1 MTLLIGSFE
10 FTSLGYLVELHK
22 GSNYMKSIFTAVA
35 VTIMLVLLFTSCGRI
50 SYDETFPILE
60 SRTQTIVGVS
70 CELSTVLDSAFSHR
84 YGIVR
89 PGNEQLLPLVGER
102 NFSFVEYSRL
112 TSHTPARQ
120 VSSDVAQLDVEIF
133 FSALANMYGPY
144 FYFGGDEVFL
154 PVRDNIIEGLSQ
166 QDFWYPQELVEL
178 LHFYLSIH
186 INDGHFVIGNMS
198 LYGGPVFFSYTGRF
212 YRGENGFINN
222 ANDAIVAEI
231 ILSCHP
237 DWYFNVEDSF
247 RLSMCEAGDTF
258 FYSLV
263 IPIGGQGI
271 PGIPRPETVR
281 ITHDNGLVTYA
292 PILHENFLRMH
303 LVPHVS
309 LTYAQGFPVVTI
321 NSMATS
327 IALDGTLDADHAKR
341 FLAYAEVVKDEPV
354 IILDLRGNI
363 GGRGELPVE
372 WFYRVIGR
380 EIPLNVATI
389 IAYDEDRF
397 NRRFSDSQGLL
408 PHIYPAVKLDD
419 NHMVNKPLDAM
430 VQNDQLIII
439 LTDRLTASAAE
450 LATDIGLSLE
460 NVLIIGQNTA
470 GVYLTSASST
480 VYTLPGSGM
489 EFHFHFTV
497 RAFPPGLF
505 SEGVGFA
512 PDIWVTGCA
521 LTATINMLNNHI
533 IRE

>member
-1 MTLLIGSFE
+1 MKKLA
-10 FTSLGYLVELHK
+10 LVFFLAILFLTACDR
-22 GSNYMKSIFTAVA
+22 SNIERTPL
-35 VTIMLVLLFTSCGRI
+35 TIPTT
-50 SYDETFPILE
+50 E
-60 SRTQTIVGVS
+60 
-70 CELSTVLDSAFSHR
+70 ELSTILDTAFNR
-84 YGIVR
+84 RQEIVR
-89 PGNEQLLPLVGER
+89 PDNEQLLSLVGER
-102 NFSFVEYSRL
+102 NFSLGQYNRL
-112 TSHTPARQ
+112 RNYTTARR
-120 VSSDVAQLDVEIF
+120 VSSDIAQLDVEIF
-133 FSALANMYGPY
+133 FSALANFYGPY

-154 PVRDNIIEGLSQ
+154 PIKSNIIVALSQ
-166 QDFWYPQELVEL
+166 QDYWYPQELAEL
-178 LHFYLSIH
+178 LHSYLSPHVI
-186 INDGHFVIGNMS
+186 DGHFLIGGIR
-198 LYGGPVFFSYTGRF
+198 LHRRPTFFSYTGRF
-212 YRGENGFINN
+212 YRGENGFVNSTNGAVITSINLLCQP
-222 ANDAIVAEI
+222 DLYFSVA
-231 ILSCHP
+231 
-237 DWYFNVEDSF
+237 DSF
-247 RLSMCEAGDTF
+247 RLSMCEAGDSF

-263 IPIGGQGI
+263 ISAGGQG
-271 PGIPRPETVR
+271 GARMPRPETVVL
-281 ITHDNGLVTYA
+281 THDNGLVTYV
-292 PILHENFLRMH
+292 PIFYENFLRMH
-303 LVPHVS
+303 PVPHVS

-327 IALDGTLDADHAKR
+327 IALDGTVEAEHAKR

-397 NRRFSDSQGLL
+397 NRRFSDSQGPL
-408 PHIYPAVKLDD
+408 PHIYPAVRLDD

-439 LTDRLTASAAE
+439 LTDRLTASAGE

-460 NVLIIGQNTA
+460 NVLIVGQNTL

-489 EFHFHFTV
+489 GFHFHFTV

-505 SEGVGFA
+505 SEGRGFA